1 MTAFRGLPVFKKTN
15 IFCLVFFFKYQ
26 SAGAMLN
33 FSIAY
38 ALDKVNTGWRCHALC
53 NGVGLGRIQP
63 FIEAQ
68 CTYLQAKPSHC
79 NKNTYS

>member
-1 MTAFRGLPVFKKTN
+1 MEEGV
-15 IFCLVFFFKYQ
+15 
-26 SAGAMLN
+26 GALLD

-53 NGVGLGRIQP
+53 NGVGLGLVQP

-68 CTYLQAKPSHC
+68 CTYFQAKLSHC
-79 NKNTYS
+79 KKTLIHEFLNFGLQ